1 MSTII
6 TKPTPP
12 AEIVPPATPPLQAGD
27 HLSRDEFERRYE
39 QMRDVKKAELIEG
52 VVYMPS
58 PVRFRHHSQPHFD
71 LITWLGFYAA
81 FTRGTGRGDNGT
93 IRLDLD
99 NEPQPDAF
107 LMLLP
112 EFGGQAR
119 IDEDD
124 YIEGA
129 PELVAEVAASTVSY
143 DLHNKLRAY
152 RRNGVREYVVWRVDD
167 QAVDWFELEAGEYR
181 LLVQDEAG
189 VSRSRCF
196 PGLWLDVPALL
207 AGRLAQVFETV
218 QRGVATPE
226 HATFV
231 ESLAQQR
238 TSP

>member
-1 MSTII
+1 MSTIV

-12 AEIVPPATPPLQAGD
+12 DTVVPPSVPLLQPGD

-81 FTRGTGRGDNGT
+81 FTQGTGRGDNGT

-107 LMLLP
+107 LLLMP
-112 EFGGQAR
+112 EYGGQAK

-124 YIEGA
+124 YIRGA
-129 PELVAEVAASTVSY
+129 PELVAEVAASTASY

-152 RRNGVREYVVWRVDD
+152 RRNGVIEYVVWRVDD
-167 QAVDWFELEAGEYR
+167 SAVDWFVLEDGEYAR
-181 LLVQDEAG
+181 LIPDAAG
-189 VSRSRCF
+189 VLRSRCF

-207 AGRLAQVFETV
+207 AGRLAQVFAAV
-218 QRGVATPE
+218 QQGVASPE
-226 HATFV
+226 HETFV
-231 ESLAQQR
+231 QSLAQRQA
-238 TSP
+238 TS